1 MCATQVEWHSD
12 GGLRWSYALDSSEGR
27 AGRRCIAGHRNEKI
41 IDCGTGKRSA
51 WLPGKGSTIGGEMR
65 NSSTSVLGRYPSRC
79 LQVLTLWALQK
90 GVVVVTT
97 GSQAVRIADS
107 LAAAEAAR
115 PSEGGAGPLQP
126 LSEEDICRIDEAGSR
141 LTYRKYWQ
149 KEFGLEQDWKR
160 PAHSLT

>member
-1 MCATQVEWHSD
+1 
-12 GGLRWSYALDSSEGR
+12 
-27 AGRRCIAGHRNEKI
+27 
-41 IDCGTGKRSA
+41 
-51 WLPGKGSTIGGEMR
+51 MR

-115 PSEGGAGPLQP
+115 PSEGGSGPMQP